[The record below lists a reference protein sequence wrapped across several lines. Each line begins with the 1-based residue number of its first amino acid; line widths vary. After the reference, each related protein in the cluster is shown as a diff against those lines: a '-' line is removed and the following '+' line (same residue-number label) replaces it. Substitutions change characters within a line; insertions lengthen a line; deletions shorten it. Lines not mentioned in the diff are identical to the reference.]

1 MIIFT
6 SKNNGIDFQSSTVQ
20 TANKEKENERK
31 IPFSLFDFQ
40 THRTLQTCAIEDSHI
55 AHS

>member
-20 TANKEKENERK
+20 TANKEKGNERK

-40 THRTLQTCAIEDSHI
+40 SHRTLRICAIEDSHI